1 MTTTQVI
8 TKTEFKNKY
17 QSKMGSLLF
26 PSEYYDCLHYC
37 NEEELIKN
45 LPTPVLQKLAQ
56 KHGDK
61 MRSVALAEALT
72 IYNSTKSSTGV
83 APWEIARPLD
93 YLDVSE
99 RIFKQVHEPSDLKD
113 ELKNIQDTILK

>member
-17 QSKMGSLLF
+17 QSKLGSLLF

-45 LPTPVLQKLAQ
+45 LPTPLPKGAKILSVLITT
-56 KHGDK
+56 DE
-61 MRSVALAEALT
+61 SP
-72 IYNSTKSSTGV
+72 IY
-83 APWEIARPLD
+83 
-93 YLDVSE
+93 
-99 RIFKQVHEPSDLKD
+99 
-113 ELKNIQDTILK
+113 KNIANKLVPYRTPLCADRHTDGAYFYTSKRGFQMWATDHPVGDAIIVINKK